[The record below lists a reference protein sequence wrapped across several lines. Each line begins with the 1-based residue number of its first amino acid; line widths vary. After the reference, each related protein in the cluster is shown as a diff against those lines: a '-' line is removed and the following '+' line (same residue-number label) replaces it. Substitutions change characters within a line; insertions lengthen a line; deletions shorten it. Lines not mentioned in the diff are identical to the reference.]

1 MSNAKQLA
9 NLRPWKPGQSGN
21 PKGRPK
27 RLSVLEIL
35 GEDKRRALIQTL
47 FDQAMS
53 GDTTAA
59 KALLDRIDPTLARQ
73 ELTGRDGDPILVGRS
88 ELATLTTEELRTLD
102 ALAGAR
108 EERHHRSNGADAEAE

>member
-1 MSNAKQLA
+1 MAK
-9 NLRPWKPGQSGN
+9 WVKGQSGN
-21 PKGRPK
+21 PKGRP
-27 RLSVLEIL
+27 RRPSVLEVL
-35 GEDKRRALIQTL
+35 GEEKREALIHAL
-47 FDQAMS
+47 YDQAMG

-59 KALLDRIDPTLARQ
+59 KTLLDRIDPTLARQ